1 MVVCCLGVTPW
12 MYFQSFAGVLPR
24 GFQEESCVC
33 ITAVMFYN
41 RAVVVSDC
49 AFPAVLRLR

>member
-33 ITAVMFYN
+33 VTMVMFYN
-41 RAVVVSDC
+41 GAVVVSDC